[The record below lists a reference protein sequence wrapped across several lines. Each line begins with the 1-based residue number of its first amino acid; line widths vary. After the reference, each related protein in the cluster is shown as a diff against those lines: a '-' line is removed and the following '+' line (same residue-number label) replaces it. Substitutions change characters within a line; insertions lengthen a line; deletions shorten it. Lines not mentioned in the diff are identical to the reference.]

1 MKSKKPT
8 RRQKIIMYQKLH
20 LDPNEW
26 FVARW
31 NSASDYITLV
41 NRFTGGIVQKL
52 NPERILDHSQ

>member
-31 NSASDYITLV
+31 KSASDYITLV

-52 NPERILDHSQ
+52 NPERI

>member
-8 RRQKIIMYQKLH
+8 RRQKIIM
-20 LDPNEW
+20 

-52 NPERILDHSQ
+52 NPERI